1 MWLGYR
7 VFMSADMKHK
17 IYYVLVH
24 MYTFKIKVWSFKT
37 FYNQITSKL
46 IEISRFTVYKTPHP
60 LQEKLLKKK
69 WENLLNVNVHAV
81 RPFM

>member
-1 MWLGYR
+1 
-7 VFMSADMKHK
+7 MSADMKHK

-37 FYNQITSKL
+37 FYNQIASKL

-60 LQEKLLKKK
+60 LPEKLLKKK
-69 WENLLNVNVHAV
+69 MRKFTEC
-81 RPFM
+81 